1 MVTKQWALDR
11 LSEPSTWRG
20 IVLVLTSCGVTIQP
34 VLADSIISAGI
45 GLVGIIGIVTADKKT
60 DNSETN
66 QQG

>member
-34 VLADSIISAGI
+34 VLADAIISAGI
-45 GLVGIIGIVTADKKT
+45 GRVGLIGIVTADKKAE
-60 DNSETN
+60 NAETTE
-66 QQG
+66 G

>member
-34 VLADSIISAGI
+34 VLADAIISAGI
-45 GLVGIIGIVTADKKT
+45 GLVGIIGIVTADKKAE
-60 DNSETN
+60 NAETTE
-66 QQG
+66 G